1 VNETEDLIEKIESIQ
16 NMLVAR
22 ATGSFPNEREFAELR
37 QEVVNND
44 RVKDLLPR
52 FLRTSRSLDQFW
64 GYIGQKYGKYA
75 ERRNHIW
82 EGFAE
87 VLEALE
93 NNYTSPADSG
103 VTDALERF
111 DSESVHQLWSK
122 ALERRQNDPEGAITL
137 ARTLLESV
145 CKQIIEEQGVAIK
158 GNPDLPKLY
167 SSAATALN
175 IAPSQHSEKLFKRI
189 LGGCT
194 SVVEG
199 LGALRNELSDA
210 HGKGKMSVKPAPRH
224 AELAVNLAGSM
235 ATFLIATHEARNET

>member
-1 VNETEDLIEKIESIQ
+1 MNETEGLIEKIESIQ

-22 ATGSFPNEREFAELR
+22 ATGSFPEEWEYSELR
-37 QEVVNND
+37 QEIVND
-44 RVKDLLPR
+44 VRVKDQLPR

-64 GYIGQKYGKYA
+64 GYIGQKFGKYA

-82 EGFAE
+82 EGFAS

-93 NNYTSPADSG
+93 SQNSSPPDSG
-103 VTDALERF
+103 VTEILQRF
-111 DSESVHQLWSK
+111 DSESVHQIWSK
-122 ALERRQNDPEGAITL
+122 ALHRRQSDPEGAITL

-145 CKQIIEEQGVAIK
+145 CKQIIEDSAGESE

-167 SSAATALN
+167 ALAATELN

-199 LGALRNELSDA
+199 LGALRNALSDA
-210 HGKGKMSVKPAPRH
+210 HGKGKSSVKPAQRH

-235 ATFLIATHEARNET
+235 ATFLIATHEARKKT